1 MNQLTHAQIA
11 PSKRQ
16 AFNANPR
23 NSSVPNEFSYHD
35 AQKIRVSSLV
45 AGSITRV
52 GPVLRAGDVY
62 SVRYWDTFTCKQ
74 RLAEVMGR
82 MRGGALLER
91 LLAL

>member
-16 AFNANPR
+16 AFNVNPR
-23 NSSVPNEFSYHD
+23 NGSVPNESSYQD

-52 GPVLRAGDVY
+52 GPVLRAGDAFERATAFRGARPV
-62 SVRYWDTFTCKQ
+62 TA
-74 RLAEVMGR
+74 LA
-82 MRGGALLER
+82 A
-91 LLAL
+91 